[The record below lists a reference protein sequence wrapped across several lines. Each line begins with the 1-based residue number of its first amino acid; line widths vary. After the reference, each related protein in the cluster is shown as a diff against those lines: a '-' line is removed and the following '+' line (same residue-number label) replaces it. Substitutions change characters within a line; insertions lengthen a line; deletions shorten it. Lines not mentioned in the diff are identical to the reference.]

1 MVVHST
7 AMAGLK
13 NVCTLRR
20 IAGPV
25 ITHGGNTTSASDNDS
40 VCQDA
45 DRYGLACGHL
55 RKTMRCG
62 SWWATQKGLI
72 MVNMRTMVGIDLV
85 KNLVNFVFKNFDD
98 FLNVFFCI
106 AGVFF

>member
-1 MVVHST
+1 MLAAVVVHST

-13 NVCTLRR
+13 NVCTHRR

-45 DRYGLACGHL
+45 ARYGLARGHTCEKQCINIFFTKITSFFIQEFPENL
-55 RKTMRCG
+55 N
-62 SWWATQKGLI
+62 SAITQQSLSRSFRSG
-72 MVNMRTMVGIDLV
+72 NSRT
-85 KNLVNFVFKNFDD
+85 FSET
-98 FLNVFFCI
+98 
-106 AGVFF
+106 

>member
-1 MVVHST
+1 MVLAAVVVHST

-13 NVCTLRR
+13 NVCTHRR

-45 DRYGLACGHL
+45 ARYGLAHTWAL
-55 RKTMRCG
+55 RKTMG
-62 SWWATQKGLI
+62 I
-72 MVNMRTMVGIDLV
+72 VVGHTEVSVIIS
-85 KNLVNFVFKNFDD
+85 KHGERDD
-98 FLNVFFCI
+98 YDRY
-106 AGVFF
+106 

>member
-1 MVVHST
+1 MAMVVAMVVVVHST

-13 NVCTLRR
+13 NVCTHRR

-45 DRYGLACGHL
+45 ARYGLARGHTCEKQCDGDRGGPHRSVYDHFQAWL
-55 RKTMRCG
+55 T
-62 SWWATQKGLI
+62 
-72 MVNMRTMVGIDLV
+72 
-85 KNLVNFVFKNFDD
+85 
-98 FLNVFFCI
+98 
-106 AGVFF
+106 